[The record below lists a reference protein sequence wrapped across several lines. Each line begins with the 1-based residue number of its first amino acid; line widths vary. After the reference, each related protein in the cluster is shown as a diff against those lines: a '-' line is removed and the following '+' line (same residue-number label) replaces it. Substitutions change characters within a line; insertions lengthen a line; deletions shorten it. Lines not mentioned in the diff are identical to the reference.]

1 MTESNFSDLQSF
13 LKPIY
18 DLING
23 IVHIV
28 EEESLEKEKEIS
40 DSLIQQV
47 FISTTI
53 MHLSEQSQAKSVPKA
68 EEVKDLMAKGEKE
81 EVLAHFTKNITKE
94 NLLKYIEESA
104 TIVMTNYYFQV
115 KNKLNDQKNKQISE
129 LQQKIQESL

>member
-1 MTESNFSDLQSF
+1 MTEPNFSDLQSF

-18 DLING
+18 DLVKG

-28 EEESLEKEKEIS
+28 EEQNDEVEKEVS
-40 DSLIQQV
+40 DSLIEQI

-53 MHLSEQSQAKSVPKA
+53 MHMSEQSQAKSVPPADEIKN
-68 EEVKDLMAKGEKE
+68 LMAQGEKE
-81 EVLAHFTKNITKE
+81 AVLAEFTKNITKE
-94 NLLKYIEESA
+94 NLLKYIEDSA

-115 KNKLNDQKNKQISE
+115 KDKLNDEKNKQIGE